1 MTFIRDG
8 KRKINK
14 TAFREKLPDEMYL
27 YLEAF
32 LYIYKIMLGSKAPTM
47 MPTDC
52 SVRCTP
58 TILPI
63 IRISWDSHPTFRLIL
78 GGGFQGLSSTY
89 EQAHVD
95 LDLLTLA
102 S

>member
-1 MTFIRDG
+1 M
-8 KRKINK
+8 
-14 TAFREKLPDEMYL
+14 
-27 YLEAF
+27 
-32 LYIYKIMLGSKAPTM
+32 MLGAKALTM

-78 GGGFQGLSSTY
+78 GGGSQGLSSTY

-102 S
+102 SYNYIIRSREIWSREREDRFR